1 MLILYVQEKCP
12 FSLKVIKAGEQMG
25 MTFELRDIKD
35 HKLEK
40 ELLAKGG
47 KRETPYFIDTNTNV
61 AMYGSD
67 DIVSYLVNTLA

>member
-1 MLILYVQEKCP
+1 
-12 FSLKVIKAGEQMG
+12 

-35 HKLEK
+35 HQLER

-67 DIVSYLVNTLA
+67 DIVSYLISTLA